1 MKNLRTLLFGISPDE
16 ATFERRGFPACGEQ
30 QRLRLEQV
38 GRTFLVGYHAA
49 LEAGSEQELVEKLEQ
64 VDLELR
70 GFAYEGSAMALGL
83 LDMLFPWKRNRWRS
97 FTDGAA
103 SHHVYMMYVGLGWAM
118 ARMRRRVEG
127 YISKLDP
134 LLGWLALDGYGFHEG
149 YFHWESTI
157 RDHNVPARLTGYAL
171 RGFDQGLGRSMW
183 FVLGSD
189 VLRIATTIES
199 FHERRHSDLWS
210 GVGLA
215 ATYAG
220 GVDADTLRTLVELSG
235 RHYPA
240 MAQGSAFA
248 TEARRRAGN
257 VTEHTVLAC
266 RTITG
271 LPVDRAGGITS
282 FESDGLPY
290 DAPQPAFEIWRR
302 RIQSHFTPRSIGSS
316 NSTPVVDSSTVIT
329 MQGAHSK

>member
-16 ATFERRGFPACGEQ
+16 ATFERRGFPACEER
-30 QRLRLEQV
+30 QRLRLEEV
-38 GRTFLVGYHAA
+38 GRTFLVGYHAVLDAENEEQLVEA
-49 LEAGSEQELVEKLEQ
+49 LEK
-64 VDLELR
+64 VDPELR

-83 LDMLFPWKRNRWRS
+83 LDMLFPWRRDRWRS
-97 FTDGAA
+97 FTDGLA

-118 ARMRRRVEG
+118 ARMRRRAEG
-127 YISKLDP
+127 YLSKLDP

-157 RDHNVPARLTGYAL
+157 RDRNVPARLTGYAL
-171 RGFDQGLGRSMW
+171 RAFDQGLGRSMW

-189 VLRIATTIES
+189 TLRIATTIES
-199 FHERRHSDLWS
+199 FHQRRHSDLWS

-220 GVDADTLRTLVELSG
+220 GVGVDALRELVELSG
-235 RHYPA
+235 EHYSS

-257 VTEHTVLAC
+257 VTEHTILAC

-271 LPVDRAGGITS
+271 LPAERAGGITS
-282 FESDGLPY
+282 FERDGLPY
-290 DAPQPAFEIWRR
+290 DGAQPAFEIWRR
-302 RIQSHFTPRSIGSS
+302 RIQSHFTQRSIGGSGS
-316 NSTPVVDSSTVIT
+316 AQADTSTITT
-329 MQGAHSK
+329 MQGAPTK